1 MSYRN
6 TSGYSDPTAGAVIP
20 SLAREQRMAVKNYRP
35 LVFVASKEIGIE
47 DTKRYC
53 QFAIE
58 QGYIPLAAL
67 QHYAQVLDGMDDE
80 HCTLGSYCSL
90 ILLSH
95 CDELW
100 VFGDENAEN
109 LEQLI
114 LKAERRNMQ
123 VRYFTIQC
131 KERAE

>member
-6 TSGYSDPTAGAVIP
+6 ASGYSDPTAGAVIP
-20 SLAREQRMAVKNYRP
+20 ALTREQRMAVKNYRP
-35 LVFVASKEIGIE
+35 LVLVASKEIGIE

-53 QFAIE
+53 RFAVE
-58 QGYIPLAAL
+58 QGYIPLAAM
-67 QHYAQVLDGMDDE
+67 QHYAQVLDGVDDE
-80 HCTLGSYCSL
+80 HYTLGSYCSL

-95 CDELW
+95 CDEFW
-100 VFGDENAEN
+100 VFGDDASEV

-114 LKAERRNMQ
+114 LKAERRQMP
-123 VRYFTIQC
+123 VRYFTNQC

>member
-6 TSGYSDPTAGAVIP
+6 ASGYSDPTAGAVIP
-20 SLAREQRMAVKNYRP
+20 ALTREQRMAAKNYRQ
-35 LVFVASKEIGIE
+35 LVFVASKDNGIE
-47 DTKRYC
+47 DAKRYC
-53 QFAIE
+53 RFAVE
-58 QGYIPLAAL
+58 QGYIPLAAM
-67 QHYAQVLDGMDDE
+67 QHYAQVLDGVDDE
-80 HCTLGSYCSL
+80 HYTLSSYCSL

-100 VFGDENAEN
+100 VFDDENAEN

-114 LKAERRNMQ
+114 LKAERRNMP